1 MYAFSP
7 INRSSFGNSRSLAES
22 LGFLPSASE
31 MPTQPTLQLKP
42 TLREPLPSIPPLQL
56 QPLKLGPNSNTT
68 TNTSFVKSTSATSLN
83 QLTHNPIT
91 NNTNTT
97 NAFSN
102 HRITNLVHPRPSET
116 VSIVRPVVNDNSKT
130 NANGLPSQQK
140 AAIVFPETRNRS
152 PPSPS
157 DAPSELIPE
166 TRDHPAGLDMDEFLP
181 KHLQDTMRL
190 GYQPQPEMSESEA
203 MSAIIR
209 GHKSLVTVLSHRR
222 KNIHIILAMWSTKDA
237 RNALEQAIHMEDQS
251 VIVDILNI
259 ITLKPYVF
267 FD

>member
-1 MYAFSP
+1 
-7 INRSSFGNSRSLAES
+7 
-22 LGFLPSASE
+22 
-31 MPTQPTLQLKP
+31 
-42 TLREPLPSIPPLQL
+42 
-56 QPLKLGPNSNTT
+56 
-68 TNTSFVKSTSATSLN
+68 
-83 QLTHNPIT
+83 
-91 NNTNTT
+91 
-97 NAFSN
+97 
-102 HRITNLVHPRPSET
+102 
-116 VSIVRPVVNDNSKT
+116 
-130 NANGLPSQQK
+130 
-140 AAIVFPETRNRS
+140 
-152 PPSPS
+152 
-157 DAPSELIPE
+157 
-166 TRDHPAGLDMDEFLP
+166 
-181 KHLQDTMRL
+181 MRL